1 MIEKE
6 TLILSQ
12 KDIKPLLSMKDTI
25 EAVEKAFKDFALG
38 KTQILPRKYLVFEK
52 YAGKTGYMPAYI
64 DTLDAAGIKIVSAHD
79 ENPKKHGLPRVTATL
94 VLTDPKTGLPLAIMD
109 ATYTT
114 MMRTGAIGAIAA
126 KHLARK
132 NSKVVGIIGTGVQGR
147 GQLMGLMEIQDIKQA
162 LVYDVMPEQARKF
175 VQEVGK
181 QFGIDVLEADTTQ
194 RVTEHSDI
202 LVTSTNSKTP
212 VINDEWIKPG
222 LHITTMGVSAPGSQE
237 IPTETFK
244 RSKLVI
250 DDFNQTSQ
258 MGGINVPFSKGLL
271 KKEDIY
277 AEIGEILLGKKPGRT
292 SGEEIT
298 VFVTSGLP
306 IQDIAVARLVYE
318 KAKERGIGKIVQL
331 ME

>member
-1 MIEKE
+1 MIKSE

-12 KDIKPLLSMKDTI
+12 KDIKQLLSMKEAI
-25 EAVEKAFKDFALG
+25 ETVENAFKDFAMG
-38 KTQILPRKYLVFEK
+38 KTQMIPRKYLIFEK
-52 YAGKTGYMPAYI
+52 YAGKTGFMPAYI
-64 DTLDAAGIKIVSAHD
+64 DTLDASGIKIVSAHD
-79 ENPKKHGLPRVTATL
+79 ENPTKYGLPRVTATTI
-94 VLTDPKTGLPLAIMD
+94 LTDPKTGLPLSVMD

-114 MMRTGAIGAIAA
+114 MMRTGAIAAIAA
-126 KHLARK
+126 KYLSRQ
-132 NSKVVGIIGTGVQGR
+132 NSRVAGIIGTGVQGR
-147 GQLMGLMEIQDIKQA
+147 GQLMGLIEVRDIEKA
-162 LVYDVMPEQARKF
+162 WVYDAIPEQSKRFVEDMRK
-175 VQEVGK
+175 QY
-181 QFGIDVLEADTTQ
+181 GIDLEQADNIQ
-194 RVTEHSDI
+194 KVVENADI
-202 LVTSTNSKTP
+202 LVTSTTSKTP
-212 VINDEWIKPG
+212 VIIDQWVKPG
-222 LHITTMGVSAPGSQE
+222 LHITTMGVSAAGSQE

-258 MGGINVPFSKGLL
+258 MGGINVPFSKGFL

-318 KAKERGIGKIVQL
+318 KAKGKGIGKIVQL